1 MAPVQKAWTYHDTS
15 YCFSIPWKD
24 KWFIQGP
31 GPILHR
37 KFYSGSIDM
46 LCGCPIVFQK
56 PDSRV
61 PSSLWECKAHF
72 GELDSRRR
80 GSLSRFKQ
88 RVSMSL
94 AHSHS
99 TLKLLQSCWG
109 YATPRPPQSD
119 KPKCSGSKTK
129 HTQACKDAMQG
140 CHARMPWC
148 HAESTLAAAWGYP
161 VVRRLAIFVVWP
173 AKTRQL
179 RETNKPWLNKLLL
192 WADDSAGIW
201 EHHSWHKSWHQQW
214 PCWLQQIPRLGP
226 GSHDNE

>member
-15 YCFSIPWKD
+15 HCFSIPWKD

-37 KFYSGSIDM
+37 KFYSGSIYM

-80 GSLSRFKQ
+80 GSLSQRFKQ

-94 AHSHS
+94 VIAIPRLSCF
-99 TLKLLQSCWG
+99 KVAEVMLL
-109 YATPRPPQSD
+109 PDLQSD
-119 KPKCSGSKTK
+119 KPKCCSKTK
-129 HTQACKDAMQG
+129 HTQACKDARMQG
-140 CHARMPWC
+140 CHARMPC
-148 HAESTLAAAWGYP
+148 RKHSCGCLG
-161 VVRRLAIFVVWP
+161 VSR
-173 AKTRQL
+173 
-179 RETNKPWLNKLLL
+179 RETAGNFCCLACQNQAITRNK
-192 WADDSAGIW
+192 
-201 EHHSWHKSWHQQW
+201 
-214 PCWLQQIPRLGP
+214 
-226 GSHDNE
+226 